1 MYQDADIYL
10 LDDPL
15 SAVDSHVGKHIFEKV
30 VGPEGV
36 LKNKVHNNYVHIL
49 CKEALFFAMLSSF
62 QARVLVT
69 HGMGFLPQCDT
80 VMCLNEGNIT
90 EMGSY
95 EELMMNNGDFAEF
108 ISVFTNTEGDQ
119 DGDPGTKV

>member
-1 MYQDADIYL
+1 
-10 LDDPL
+10 
-15 SAVDSHVGKHIFEKV
+15 
-30 VGPEGV
+30 
-36 LKNKVHNNYVHIL
+36 
-49 CKEALFFAMLSSF
+49 MLSSF

-69 HGMGFLPQCDT
+69 HGMGFLPQCDI

>member
-1 MYQDADIYL
+1 
-10 LDDPL
+10 
-15 SAVDSHVGKHIFEKV
+15 
-30 VGPEGV
+30 
-36 LKNKVHNNYVHIL
+36 
-49 CKEALFFAMLSSF
+49 
-62 QARVLVT
+62 
-69 HGMGFLPQCDT
+69 MGFLPQCDI

-108 ISVFTNTEGDQ
+108 ISVFTNTECDQ